1 MYIDRL
7 ESLLFTIVLRTL
19 NVDNNTNN
27 NVDDNVNRLSAS
39 IEMMY
44 GN

>member
-7 ESLLFTIVLRTL
+7 ESLLFTILLRIL

-27 NVDDNVNRLSAS
+27 NIDDNVDRLSAS

>member
-27 NVDDNVNRLSAS
+27 NVDDDVDRLSAS

>member
-27 NVDDNVNRLSAS
+27 NVDDNVDRLSAS